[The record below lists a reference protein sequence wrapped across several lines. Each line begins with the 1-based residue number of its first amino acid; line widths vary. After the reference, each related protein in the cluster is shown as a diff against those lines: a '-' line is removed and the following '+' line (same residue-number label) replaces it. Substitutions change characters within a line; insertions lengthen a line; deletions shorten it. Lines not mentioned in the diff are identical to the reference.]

1 MSKITRAEIEWKVK
15 DILINVECVP
25 EDKILPEAK
34 LMEDFEM
41 DSLDMV
47 QLIMHVEKAFSLTI
61 TDDKVYELHGH
72 TFKEFCDFIENE
84 IHTL

>member
-15 DILINVECVP
+15 DLLINVECVP

-47 QLIMHVEKAFSLTI
+47 QLIMHIEKAFSLVD
-61 TDDKVYELHGH
+61 TDEKVYELHSC
-72 TFKEFCDFIENE
+72 TYKQLCDFIENE